1 MWIKGA
7 GEMTRTTQ
15 AGDTQLIV
23 LILVA
28 VLLATGYGGLD
39 MYGEGEKYVTM
50 AESRGMQIIQGL
62 SKHKLEAGTYPATI
76 DKLAPKF
83 IAAVPVCP
91 AGEPFVYALSGTEF
105 TLTCQ
110 KVAFKTRPY
119 TYDSRTKAW
128 HG

>member
-1 MWIKGA
+1 MPIKRTSQV
-7 GEMTRTTQ
+7 TRTKQ

-39 MYGEGEKYVTM
+39 MYGEGEKYATM
-50 AESRGMQIIQGL
+50 AESRGMQIIQAL
-62 SKHKLEAGTYPATI
+62 SKHKLEAGAYPDTI

-83 IAAVPVCP
+83 ISALPKCP
-91 AGEPFVYALSGTEF
+91 AGEPFAYALSGAEF
-105 TLTCQ
+105 TLGCQ

-119 TYDSRTKAW
+119 TYDSKTKAW

>member
-1 MWIKGA
+1 MHMKGTTR
-7 GEMTRTTQ
+7 MTKQ

-39 MYGEGEKYVTM
+39 MYGEGEKYMTM
-50 AESRGMQIIQGL
+50 AESRGMQIIQAL
-62 SKHKLEAGTYPATI
+62 SKHKQAAGAYPDSI

-83 IAAVPVCP
+83 IAAVPKCP
-91 AGEPFVYALSGTEF
+91 AGESFAYALSGTEF
-105 TLTCQ
+105 TLGCQ

-119 TYDSRTKAW
+119 SYDSRTKAW
-128 HG
+128 RG